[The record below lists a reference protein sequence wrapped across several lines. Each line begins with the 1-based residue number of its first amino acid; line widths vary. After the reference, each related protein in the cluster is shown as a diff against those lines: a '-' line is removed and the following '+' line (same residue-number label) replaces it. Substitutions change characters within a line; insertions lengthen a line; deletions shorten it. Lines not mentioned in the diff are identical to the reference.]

1 MPDARCTRGPV
12 CKMEKQSAH
21 EHTGQRRR
29 SDIPCAM
36 ALRLIRGL
44 PGDRAFLSPSPADRL
59 ASPGWAW
66 KTSADLTPASRRQNH
81 TTSPYAAAPFV
92 SALLI
97 AHGSWLNPE
106 PALPSR
112 FTPDAA
118 ASTASRPASLTI
130 RIRPS
135 VGQDGGSPKGDL
147 PDGESEILPVGLF
160 CRSRAGFARLLPSE
174 RECAR
179 PGMRSVVVDYP
190 GFAFNPAASMPAMAQ
205 ISSLSEVSPL
215 TPTAPSRTPP
225 SWIRTPPGTGISRPC
240 AIVFA
245 ALMK

>member
-1 MPDARCTRGPV
+1 LLRYARNDGSRAAASTKTFALAARGARGVEKSRANQRARGMPDARCTRGLA
-12 CKMEKQSAH
+12 CNCYWQKRTRAYRFSG
-21 EHTGQRRR
+21 EHPTFPAQWFY
-29 SDIPCAM
+29 
-36 ALRLIRGL
+36 GL
-44 PGDRAFLSPSPADRL
+44 YVVSPAIGLVCHRRQRIWL

-135 VGQDGGSPKGDL
+135 VGQDG
-147 PDGESEILPVGLF
+147 
-160 CRSRAGFARLLPSE
+160 
-174 RECAR
+174 
-179 PGMRSVVVDYP
+179 
-190 GFAFNPAASMPAMAQ
+190 
-205 ISSLSEVSPL
+205 EVYIP
-215 TPTAPSRTPP
+215 
-225 SWIRTPPGTGISRPC
+225 
-240 AIVFA
+240 
-245 ALMK
+245 